1 MQVKNDLDKLFEEK
15 VSRLNKE
22 QRRAVEAIDG
32 PVMVIA
38 GPGTG
43 KTTILTLRIAN
54 ILKKTDTP
62 PSGILAITFTDA
74 GVRAMKAKL
83 REIIGVRAD
92 EVKIHTFHSF
102 SGSVISEYQDHFVHL
117 DRTRQMTDIDA
128 EALIRKI
135 LTSPDFSILRPLG
148 NPDFYI
154 SPILSGIRDAKRED
168 ETPAMV
174 AQFAREEIE
183 RIKSDE
189 SMISTRGATKGE
201 LKGEAKKR
209 IEKAEKTEVFAKIY
223 ERYEAE
229 KKAQKLKDYDDLIFE
244 LLTTLRKDEL
254 LLRMLQEKYLY
265 LLVDEHQDTNDSQNG
280 IIKLLAEFFDTPNVF
295 IVGDEKQAIFRFQ
308 GASVKNFLRFKDAWK
323 NITTI
328 SLEENYRS
336 HQHILDASFKM
347 IESNYGDGEYE
358 DLRVKLLSR
367 NGDTARPIEIVTTS
381 DSENGESYMIE
392 EIRRL
397 TKENPETH
405 IALITR
411 TNKDVERLIRLCQ
424 SQDIEVAAERSID
437 VFSHPI
443 GVAFFSL
450 IEFLYDHTR
459 VDSLSKTLS
468 VGMWGLSFEE
478 STALIKKLYKEDV
491 GEVTKV
497 LPALKVIKHEFLDDS
512 PVSAL
517 IHAAEESGFTKLL
530 VADPTYVEIWRAILG
545 LSESIVKESDLHDTL
560 QLIERLLAYKA
571 SAAQKSVKVQVGV
584 PDVPVHIMTAHGSK
598 GLEFDYVFI
607 PYATE
612 ESWSSRSRAN
622 YFLLEADKGEDEG
635 DSIRDTRRLFYVALT
650 RAKKH
655 AVLIVPSEETSGRPL
670 TPLRFIAE
678 LNEDSISTIDI
689 PKQTPRKMLHSKK
702 TRTEIDR
709 TKILEYAKRSLTE
722 GGLSVTAL
730 NHFIE
735 CPSKFIYRS
744 VLKLP
749 ELPHPSAEKGNAM
762 HKAFDR
768 IWRSDDKSI
777 ENIQAII
784 EGTVE
789 EHLADAFLPS
799 FEKKKVKDELF
810 EYAPQIAKS
819 LHGHFN
825 IDGTHFTESWTQ
837 MTFEG
842 EKSHIIIRGK
852 LDAIVDTKKEI
863 QVFDYKT
870 RGKMSANEIKGL
882 TKTSD
887 GNYFRQLGFYKLLLE
902 HDSRFKSREIVTSL
916 VFVTPDSKGTCHVET
931 LPVEREDIEKVN
943 EEINSL
949 ITSIWSGAI
958 MDEWC
963 DDPKCECCALKKLI

>member
-1 MQVKNDLDKLFEEK
+1 MQAKIDYDKLFEERLK
-15 VSRLNKE
+15 RLNKG
-22 QRRAVEAIDG
+22 QKQAVEAIDG

-83 REIIGVRAD
+83 RDIIGARAD

-102 SGSVISEYQDHFVHL
+102 ASSVIAEYQDHFVHM

-135 LTSPDFSILRPLG
+135 LTSSEFSMLRPLG

-168 ETPAMV
+168 QSPEMV
-174 AQFAREEIE
+174 ARFAQEEKE
-183 RIKSDE
+183 RIQNDE

-209 IEKAEKTEVFAKIY
+209 IEKCEKTEVFAKVY
-223 ERYEAE
+223 EQYEKQ

-244 LLTTLRKDEL
+244 LLTALRNDQL

-336 HQHILDASFKM
+336 HQDILDASFKM
-347 IESNYGDGEYE
+347 IESNYDEGEFE

-367 NGDTARPIEIVTTS
+367 NGDEAHPIEVVQTA
-381 DSENGESYMIE
+381 DSENGEAYLVD
-392 EIRRL
+392 EIKRI
-397 TKENPETH
+397 TAENPAAS

-450 IEFLYDHTR
+450 IDFLHDHSHL
-459 VDSLSKTLS
+459 DSLSKTLS
-468 VGMWGLSFEE
+468 IGMWELSFEDAA
-478 STALIKKLYKEDV
+478 ALIKKLYK
-491 GEVTKV
+491 GETADVTKA
-497 LPALKVIKHEFLDDS
+497 LPALRTIKQEFRDDS
-512 PVSAL
+512 PISSL
-517 IHAAEESGFTKLL
+517 IHTAEVSGFIKLL
-530 VADPTYVEIWRAILG
+530 VADPTYVEVWRAILG
-545 LSESIVKESDLHDTL
+545 LAESIVKADDIHDTL
-560 QLIERLLAYKA
+560 TLIERLLAYKT
-571 SAAQKSVKVQVGV
+571 SAQQKSVKVQVGV

-607 PYATE
+607 PYAIE
-612 ESWSSRSRAN
+612 ESWSSRPRSV
-622 YFLLEADKGEDEG
+622 YFLLKDAEGDDE
-635 DSIRDTRRLFYVALT
+635 DSIRDARRLFYVALT

-655 AVLIVPSEETSGRPL
+655 AVLIVAAEDTSGTPL
-670 TPLRFIAE
+670 SPLRFIEE
-678 LNEDSISTIDI
+678 LDEKSLSYITI
-689 PKQTPRKMLHSKK
+689 PKQAPRKVLLSKK
-702 TRTEIDR
+702 TRSEIDR
-709 TKILEYAKRSLTE
+709 TKILEYAKRTLVE

-730 NHFIE
+730 NHFLE

-744 VLKLP
+744 VLKVP
-749 ELPHPSAEKGNAM
+749 ELPNPKAEGGNAM
-762 HKAFDR
+762 HAAFDH
-768 IWRSDDKSI
+768 IWRESDKSV
-777 ENIQAII
+777 EHIQSII
-784 EGTVE
+784 ESTVE
-789 EHLADAFLPS
+789 EHINQAFLPS
-799 FEKKKVKDELF
+799 YEKQKVKEELF
-810 EYAPQIAKS
+810 KNAPAVAKS
-819 LHGHFN
+819 LHPHFN
-825 IDGTHFTESWTQ
+825 LDGKHFTESWTE
-837 MTFEG
+837 MTFAG
-842 EKSHIIIRGK
+842 EKSDILIRGK

-870 RGKMSANEIKGL
+870 KGKMSVNEIKGE
-882 TKTSD
+882 TKNSD
-887 GNYFRQLGFYKLLLE
+887 GNYFRQLAFYKLLLE
-902 HDSRFKSREIVTSL
+902 NDSRFKGRTILTSL
-916 VFVTPDSKGTCHVET
+916 VFVTPDAKGNCHIET
-931 LPVEREDIEKVN
+931 LPVERADIEKVK

-949 ITSIWSGAI
+949 INSVWSGDI
-958 MDEWC
+958 LDTWC